1 MEITDNA
8 MATILICSHLGLSNN
23 DLKPYSL
30 GEWNMLVDTLLTTEY
45 KDPSVLLGNDA
56 ASVINELKY
65 SEAQELRLNG
75 LLSRGG
81 SIAISLDTLSRK
93 GIYVVTRGDKQYPI
107 LLRKRLVKKTP
118 PILFYAGNLE
128 LANKMGIAV
137 VGSRDIDAEGKE
149 YTKELVKKA
158 VSERLIIF
166 SGGARGIDSVSEAT
180 AIACGGAVVSFV
192 VDALTDKI
200 KKREVIASIQNKQM
214 LLITDVNPDVGFT
227 VAGAMNRN
235 KYIYA
240 SSCGA
245 FVIASDYNKGGT
257 WSGAAENIRYGWVKM
272 FVWEHSGYVGN
283 EELIGRGGIGIKD
296 LSGVNLLEMM
306 KKKVEHIH
314 QEDVFSTQVSEA
326 VVSED
331 DNGSKE

>member
-1 MEITDNA
+1 MELTDNA

-30 GEWNMLVDTLLTTEY
+30 DEWNVLVDALLKTKY
-45 KDPSVLLGNDA
+45 RDPSALLGNDS
-56 ASVINELKY
+56 ASVINALKY
-65 SEAQELRLNG
+65 SEVQEIRLRG

-81 SIAISLDTLSRK
+81 SIAFSLDTLSRK
-93 GIYVVTRGDKQYPI
+93 GIYAVTRGDKQYPI

-118 PILFYAGNLE
+118 PILFYAGDLE
-128 LANKMGIAV
+128 LASKVGIAV
-137 VGSRDIDAEGKE
+137 AGSRNIDAEGEE

-166 SGGARGIDSVSEAT
+166 SGGERGIDSISEAT

-192 VDALTDKI
+192 ADALTDKI
-200 KKREVIASIQNKQM
+200 KKREVIEGIQNKQM
-214 LLITDVNPDVGFT
+214 LLITDVSPDEGFM
-227 VAGAMNRN
+227 VERAMNRS

-257 WSGAAENIRYGWVKM
+257 WSGAVENIRNGWVKM
-272 FVWEHSGYVGN
+272 FVWEHGGYAGN
-283 EELIGRGGIGIKD
+283 GELIRCGGIEIGD
-296 LSGVNLLEMM
+296 LIGVKLLEMI
-306 KKKVEHIH
+306 KK
-314 QEDVFSTQVSEA
+314 SPL
-326 VVSED
+326 
-331 DNGSKE
+331 